1 LIPVKEA
8 DGNSLILNQM
18 DLFGRLPM
26 SESKDRDGNATAG
39 HPVSAVKL
47 PALLTAS
54 IDAWANAHGVNR
66 SEAIRRLI
74 ELGLK
79 AEAPTATKPVSRHD
93 AAAVEELVIHQ
104 LDQFIDPATPQEE
117 RDRRI
122 QRLTEG
128 PPEFV
133 GLRIDLP
140 KRGN

>member
-1 LIPVKEA
+1 
-8 DGNSLILNQM
+8 
-18 DLFGRLPM
+18 M
-26 SESKDRDGNATAG
+26 SESKKIDENATAG

-47 PALLTAS
+47 PAGLTAS
-54 IDAWANAHGVNR
+54 IDAWASAHAVNR
-66 SEAIRRLI
+66 SEAIRQLV

-79 AEAPTATKPVSRHD
+79 AEATATASWRETSL
-93 AAAVEELVIHQ
+93 ALAVEELAAHQ

-122 QRLTEG
+122 HRLTEG

-140 KRGN
+140 KRGH

>member
-1 LIPVKEA
+1 
-8 DGNSLILNQM
+8 M
-18 DLFGRLPM
+18 DFFGYLPM
-26 SESKDRDGNATAG
+26 SEYNESDRNATATQ
-39 HPVSAVKL
+39 PVSAVRL
-47 PALLTAS
+47 PAVLTAS
-54 IDAWANAHGVNR
+54 IDAWAGAHGVNR
-66 SEAIRRLI
+66 SEAIQQLI

-79 AEAPTATKPVSRHD
+79 AAAPTDAKAVSRHD
-93 AAAVEELVIHQ
+93 AVAVEELAIHQ

-122 QRLTEG
+122 HRLTDG